1 MVDALGLTARAV
13 VHAAH
18 LRLVVGAVAVAVDG
32 DVALGTARALVPPP
46 AVEALDAVVNVAA
59 ARAHWRRGC
68 GRARCRAVGRGVCG
82 GLSG

>member
-1 MVDALGLTARAV
+1 MTVGAEHKALAAVAAVVDALGLTARAV

-59 ARAHWRRGC
+59 ARAHR
-68 GRARCRAVGRGVCG
+68 
-82 GLSG
+82 